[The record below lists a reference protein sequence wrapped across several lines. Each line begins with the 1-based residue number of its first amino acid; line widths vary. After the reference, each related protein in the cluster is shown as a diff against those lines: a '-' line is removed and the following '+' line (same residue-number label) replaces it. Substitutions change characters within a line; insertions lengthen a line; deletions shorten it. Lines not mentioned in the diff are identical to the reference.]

1 MILLTGASR
10 GIGKYLFEVFHESGE
25 TVYGTYHVTQPDSR
39 YVDYFKEVDIT
50 EPEEVKSWIES
61 IGSRIDR
68 PTLINCA
75 GINYTSF
82 AHKADIEEWF
92 NVISVNLVG
101 TFNVIREILPVMREE
116 GFGRIIN
123 LSSVVAQTLVPG
135 ASAYSASK
143 AGLWGL
149 VKSIAAENANKGITI
164 NNLNLGY
171 YNIGMI
177 TEVPEEYQ
185 ESLKQRIPT
194 GNFGEP
200 DNILKAIR
208 FLMES
213 DYVNGT
219 SIDVNGGLY

>member
-10 GIGKYLFEVFHESGE
+10 GIGKYLFETFHESGE
-25 TVYGTYHVTQPDSR
+25 TVSGTYHVTRPEPGYRDHFSR
-39 YVDYFKEVDIT
+39 VDIT
-50 EPEEVKSWIES
+50 DSGDVHSWIES
-61 IGSRIDR
+61 IRDRIDH
-68 PTLINCA
+68 PVLINCA
-75 GINYTSF
+75 GINYTAF
-82 AHKADIEEWF
+82 AHKADIDEW
-92 NVISVNLVG
+92 NQVINVNLMG
-101 TFNVIREILPVMREE
+101 TFNVIREVLPVMREA

-149 VKSIAAENANKGITI
+149 VRSIAAENANKGITI

-177 TEVPEEYQ
+177 TEVPEAYQ
-185 ESLKQRIPT
+185 ESLKQRIPA
-194 GNFGEP
+194 GDFGEP
-200 DNILKAIR
+200 ENILRAIR
-208 FLMES
+208 FLVES

>member
-10 GIGKYLFEVFHESGE
+10 GIGKYLFEAFRESGE
-25 TVYGTYHVTQPDSR
+25 TVYGTYHVTQPDPQ
-39 YVDYFKEVDIT
+39 YMDYFSRVDIT
-50 EPEEVKSWIES
+50 DSREVNSWIES
-61 IGSRIDR
+61 IRSSINH

-82 AHKADIEEWF
+82 AHKADIDEWN
-92 NVISVNLVG
+92 NVVSVNLIG
-101 TFNVIREILPVMREE
+101 TFKVIREVLPVMRTI
-116 GFGRIIN
+116 GYGRIIN
-123 LSSVVAQTLVPG
+123 ISSVVAQTFVPG

-149 VKSIAAENANKGITI
+149 VRSIAAENANKGITI

-171 YNIGMI
+171 FNIGMI

-185 ESLKQRIPT
+185 DSLKKRIPT
-194 GNFGEP
+194 GEFGEP
-200 DNILKAIR
+200 ENIIRAIR

-213 DYVNGT
+213 DYVNGS

>member
-10 GIGKYLFEVFHESGE
+10 GIGKFLFETFHESGE
-25 TVYGTYHVTQPDSR
+25 AVSGTYHVTQPDPR
-39 YVDYFKEVDIT
+39 YGDLFRKVDIT
-50 EPEEVKSWIES
+50 EPGEVKSWIES
-61 IGSRIDR
+61 IGNTIER

-75 GINYTSF
+75 GINYTAF
-82 AHKADIEEWF
+82 AHKAEIDEWCQ
-92 NVISVNLVG
+92 VINVNLVG
-101 TFNVIREILPVMREE
+101 TFNVIREVLPVMRKA

-149 VKSIAAENANKGITI
+149 VKSIAAENASKGITI

-177 TEVPEEYQ
+177 HEVPEEYQ
-185 ESLKQRIPT
+185 DSLKQRIPT

-200 DNILKAIR
+200 ENILRAIR